1 MVGSMR
7 SDQPISGPR
16 EATAAE
22 EANLSHTQRSP
33 GGHHVRDRRR
43 LLDVL
48 LDGLLNSMWELA
60 EHDRQV
66 AADDLEYAAAYF
78 QDASEDDQ
86 RIARREAREALTS
99 AGQAREEM
107 G

>member
-1 MVGSMR
+1 MSQP
-7 SDQPISGPR
+7 SAQPIHGPR
-16 EATAAE
+16 EAATA
-22 EANLSHTQRSP
+22 NGSMPHLPNQPP
-33 GGHHVRDRRR
+33 GGHHTRDRRR

-60 EHDRQV
+60 EHDRRM

-78 QDASEDDQ
+78 QDASEDDR
-86 RIARREAREALTS
+86 RIARREARVELKKLGGLD
-99 AGQAREEM
+99 GQ